1 MLPTIPM
8 MNINNGLDH
17 NPFPRDLVYLQ
28 SIEDTIVVMKSLVQP
43 KRISFRG
50 TDGRLYSFLCKP
62 KDDLRR
68 DCRLLD
74 FNNLLNKL
82 FMKGNEFTTF
92 VYVRIM
98 SFRQGVKNDQFSVEF

>member
-82 FMKGNEFTTF
+82 FMKGKEITILFS
-92 VYVRIM
+92 YYKI
-98 SFRQGVKNDQFSVEF
+98 SQFSYARATVDIFTI

>member
-82 FMKGNEFTTF
+82 FMKGNEFKILF
-92 VYVRIM
+92 NYYKI
-98 SFRQGVKNDQFSVEF
+98 SQFLMHAL